1 MRGVLRW
8 VLVVV
13 LVLVIAGAVALV
25 FFVQKPTLD
34 DDRNAV
40 DARWSAL
47 RPALVTRYE
56 RLDAALQAFLAAAG
70 ERTVAADALREL
82 AAWEKAVS
90 AGTQERQTDVAN
102 RLEGLGVRLR
112 GNVLASPRLST
123 VTEISDALAAYGG
136 SLPPDELVQRYNRA
150 VRTYED
156 SRTDTLHVPV
166 ARLFGFDS
174 RPTFV
179 IR

>member
-1 MRGVLRW
+1 MRGRVRW
-8 VLVVV
+8 IFVVV
-13 LVLVIAGAVALV
+13 LVLLIAGAVALV
-25 FFVQKPTLD
+25 FVQKPTLD
-34 DDRNAV
+34 DDRDAV
-40 DARWSAL
+40 DARWTAL

-56 RLDAALQAFLAAAG
+56 HLDTALQAFVAAAG
-70 ERTVAADALREL
+70 ERTVAGDTQREL
-82 AAWEKAVS
+82 AAWTKAV
-90 AGTQERQTDVAN
+90 ADGGQEQQADSAN

-112 GNVLASPRLST
+112 ANVLASPRLAG
-123 VTEISDALAAYGG
+123 VPEISDALAAYGT
-136 SLPPDELVQRYNRA
+136 SVPDPNLVERYNRA
-150 VRTYED
+150 VGTYED